1 MLVTYFTTHD
11 HAANP
16 YMGGRVWAKQAGK
29 LFILRLIINE
39 EVGLYTWL
47 NLERKFSL
55 AQEISFVSEFLPH
68 RDISLAEEIVQL
80 RHNKNK
86 PGSGCFGS
94 VVDRKTR
101 VIYFWLPCC

>member
-1 MLVTYFTTHD
+1 MGKTSREVIYFVV
-11 HAANP
+11 N
-16 YMGGRVWAKQAGK
+16 YYYLENKKKVKN
-29 LFILRLIINE
+29 NE
-39 EVGLYTWL
+39 IGLYTWL

-101 VIYFWLPCC
+101 LIYFWLPCC